1 MLTFKQHA
9 SGFIFV
15 KTSARGRYRLARKSE
30 VVNWFPL
37 IFETVKN
44 LDVHKLR
51 RIYTLDIDPVMEGVY
66 DGRFGY
72 EITDS

>member
-30 VVNWFPL
+30 VINWFPL

-44 LDVHKLR
+44 LDVHRLR
-51 RIYTLDIDPVMEGVY
+51 RIYALDVEPVIEGAYDGVY
-66 DGRFGY
+66 WY
-72 EITDS
+72 NS

>member
-1 MLTFKQHA
+1 MIKFKQHA

-15 KTSARGRYRLARKSE
+15 KASARGRYRLASRSE

-51 RIYTLDIDPVMEGVY
+51 RIYALDVEPVMEGAY
-66 DGRFGY
+66 DGVY
-72 EITDS
+72 WYNS

>member
-15 KTSARGRYRLARKSE
+15 KATARGRYRLAHRSE

-37 IFETVKN
+37 IFETVKD
-44 LDVHKLR
+44 LDVYKLR
-51 RIYTLDIDPVMEGVY
+51 RIYALDVSPVMEGVY